1 MAGSKS
7 KAIKQKYN
15 QILKDKDR
23 RAKHFG
29 AGGALGD
36 EKEGRTAGDRIHVEL
51 HNEGVKRIVDFGK
64 VNESATK
71 KVEELKEGKK
81 IVLGG
86 V

>member
-1 MAGSKS
+1 MAKQ

-15 QILKDKDR
+15 QILRDPER

-29 AGGALGD
+29 SGGALGD
-36 EKEGRTAGDRIHVEL
+36 EKEGRSAGDRIHVEL
-51 HNEGVKRIVDFGK
+51 HNEAVRNIVDFGE

-71 KVEELKEGKK
+71 KVEELKKGKK

-86 V
+86 IR